1 MTRVKRM
8 IRAGLAGLALVLVV
22 LIAVALV
29 APRVIDLRPLRDQIT
44 GELSQQLG
52 ATVTCDALRLSLL
65 PLPAAVL
72 HRVSVSIP
80 GKIDTN
86 ITSVSVSP
94 QLLPL
99 LRGKLQLGK
108 VRIESPEITVR
119 RLAPASAGT
128 KSGAGFALAVESAL
142 GDVSLA
148 VLSRAAGAAV
158 VVHAGTLTLPVGAS
172 GMLQLR
178 GIDAQVRLIPAR
190 LSIDLQC
197 TSNIWERLSLRAS
210 MDPSS
215 TDLRGEMQLTRLR
228 PQLIATEFMPPGVRL
243 GDSEAN
249 LALVL
254 NTGSRLR
261 RLHAAIDGSIPTLTV
276 VRGHDQVV
284 LRSQRLEATFETEG
298 EALRATLAQLR
309 LDSPHLQLSGS
320 LSVASDNA
328 TLELHGTDV
337 DVDSVRQAAM
347 LAAGDVPIV
356 RSIFNVLKG
365 GTAPL
370 ITVSSRAPSLG
381 ELDGDQA
388 LRIQGRLVGGSVHV
402 PGVDLDLEKVT
413 GDATVAGGVL
423 VGEQISAQLGRSQA
437 TEGRLRV
444 GLSGDTP
451 ELHVNTQVRADAAEL
466 AAQLK
471 RLITNAAFQNAFER
485 VSDVSGSVSGAL
497 WLDGTTSDVAA
508 RAEASAFTVSGRV
521 EGVHSPLQIEGGQ
534 FVYDTGGIEARDVT
548 LVTGKSRLSEIAL
561 RALPG
566 RTGSFEVAA
575 GESQIA
581 LDEAYPWLA
590 ASGWLPK
597 SPWNPA
603 SLSGMLSLTS
613 LHVAGPR
620 EPQGDWQLEIDGS
633 AQKLAIE
640 SAQLSKRLAIQYPVS
655 LSDLHVRYDGK
666 WGTSFAARV
675 VAPNNLTGAVD
686 LVWSGE
692 RLEMKHLSVRDSQS
706 DASLALALT
715 PHDLSLTFKGS
726 LTKATLDRLIENEL
740 LAGSMRGDIS
750 VRLRLDQPARAFV
763 TGRLE
768 AQDAHVP
775 LPHGRSLTI
784 EDLALDGT
792 GHSLSGNAVIDMTE
806 GTRLQVQGHVQ
817 LASQVIIADL
827 DVAAGRVDWSAIVPW
842 ISPADGAAE
851 PSAAG
856 SWAQSLRGKMHVTA
870 ESFSYGGFT
879 WKPVRAVVAFAP
891 NGLTVMVKNATICGV
906 TTPGTITAGPQGLT
920 LAFKPAAQ
928 NQELQTLQSCMG
940 GKDKLAT
947 GRYTLSADV
956 TAGGTAAEIS
966 RSLQGPA
973 QFHATNGR
981 LYGMGFT
988 ARALSILSAATGA
1001 VWAIPDITKEGLPYD
1016 DINLKGD
1023 LKGATLVLREA
1034 TLNGPVVRWA
1044 AEGTVDFS
1052 ARRLDLTLLVAPLAS
1067 VDTVVSRIPI
1077 LGGVLGGSLVSV
1089 PVKVSG
1095 DFANPSVT
1103 PLSPSAVGKSLLNV
1117 MTRTL
1122 KLPLKLIEPAAPQGA
1137 KP

>member
-1 MTRVKRM
+1 MKRM
-8 IRAGLAGLALVLVV
+8 IRTGLAGVALVLVV

-29 APRVIDLRPLRDQIT
+29 APRLVDLRHLRDQIT
-44 GELSQQLG
+44 AELSQQLG
-52 ATVTCDALRLSLL
+52 ARVRCDALRLSLL

-80 GKIDTN
+80 GKIGAN
-86 ITSVSVSP
+86 IASVSVSP

-99 LRGKLQLGK
+99 LRGKLQLGE
-108 VRIESPEITVR
+108 VRIESPEIAVQH
-119 RLAPASAGT
+119 LAPASAGT
-128 KSGAGFALAVESAL
+128 KSPAGFALAVESAL

-158 VVHAGTLTLPVGAS
+158 VVHAGALTLPAGAS
-172 GMLQLR
+172 GMLRLR
-178 GIDAQVRLIPAR
+178 DIDAQIRLLPAR
-190 LSIDLQC
+190 FSIDVQC
-197 TSNIWERLSLRAS
+197 TSNVWERLSLHAS
-210 MDPSS
+210 MNPSS
-215 TDLRGEMQLTRLR
+215 TDLRGKMQVARLR
-228 PQLIATEFMPPGVRL
+228 PQVIAADFLPPGVRL

-249 LALVL
+249 LALAL
-254 NTGSRLR
+254 STGSRLQ

-276 VRGHDQVV
+276 VRGHDHFV
-284 LRSQRLEATFETEG
+284 LRSQRLEATVEIEG

-309 LDSPHLQLSGS
+309 LDSPRLQLSGS
-320 LSVASDNA
+320 LSVAPDNTA
-328 TLELHGTDV
+328 LELHGADV

-370 ITVSSRAPSLG
+370 ITVRSQAPSLG
-381 ELDGDQA
+381 ALGGDQA
-388 LRIQGRLVGGSVHV
+388 LRIQGRLVGGRVHV
-402 PGVDLDLEKVT
+402 PGVDLDLEEVT

-437 TEGRLRV
+437 AEGRLRV
-444 GLSGDTP
+444 GLSGNAP
-451 ELHVNTQVRADAAEL
+451 ELHVNVQVRAEAAEL

-471 RLITNAAFQNAFER
+471 RLITDAAFQNAFER
-485 VSDVSGSVSGAL
+485 VSDVSGSVSGTL
-497 WLDGTTSDVAA
+497 SLDGTTHDVAG
-508 RAEASAFTVSGRV
+508 RADASAFAVSGRV
-521 EGVHSPLQIEGGQ
+521 EGLRSPVQVEGGH
-534 FVYDTGGIEARDVT
+534 FLYDARGIEACDVT

-561 RALPG
+561 RVLPG
-566 RTGSFEVAA
+566 RTSSLEVAA
-575 GESQIA
+575 GASQIA
-581 LDEAYPWLA
+581 LDEAYPWLE

-603 SLSGMLSLTS
+603 SVSGMLFLTS

-620 EPQGDWQLEIDGS
+620 EPQGDWQLEIEGS

-640 SAQLSKRLAIQYPVS
+640 SAQLSKRLALQYPVS

-675 VAPNNLTGAVD
+675 VAPDNLTGAVD

-692 RLEMKHLSVRDSQS
+692 RLEIKHLSVRDAQS
-706 DASLALALT
+706 DASLALTLT
-715 PHDLSLTFKGS
+715 PHDLSLTFKGH
-726 LTKATLDRLIENEL
+726 LTKATVDRLIENEL
-740 LAGSMRGDIS
+740 LGGSMRGDIS
-750 VRLRLDQPARAFV
+750 VRLRFDQPARAFV
-763 TGRLE
+763 TGPLE
-768 AQDAHVP
+768 AQDVHVP
-775 LPHGRSLTI
+775 LPDGRSLTI
-784 EDLALDGT
+784 ENLALDGS
-792 GHSLSGNAVIDMTE
+792 GHSLSGNAVIDTAE
-806 GTRLQVQGHVQ
+806 GPHLQVQGHVQ
-817 LASQVIIADL
+817 LASQAIIADL
-827 DVAAGRVDWSAIVPW
+827 DVAAGRVDWSAIAPW
-842 ISPADGAAE
+842 VSPADGAAA
-851 PSAAG
+851 PAAAG

-870 ESFSYGGFT
+870 ESFSYGDFT
-879 WKPVRAVVAFAP
+879 WEPVHAVVAFAP
-891 NGLTVMVKNATICGV
+891 NALTVMVKDATICGV
-906 TTPGTITAGPQGLT
+906 TTPGTITAAPHGLT

-940 GKDKLAT
+940 DKDELAT
-947 GRYTLSADV
+947 GRYSLSADV
-956 TAGGTAAEIS
+956 TGRGTAAEIS
-966 RSLQGPA
+966 RSLHGPV

-1023 LKGATLVLREA
+1023 LKGETLVLREA

-1077 LGGVLGGSLVSV
+1077 LGGILGGSLVSV

-1122 KLPLKLIEPAAPQGA
+1122 KLPLKLIEPAASKGA
-1137 KP
+1137 PP

>member
-1 MTRVKRM
+1 MSRVKRM
-8 IRAGLAGLALVLVV
+8 VRVSLAGLAFFLVV
-22 LIAVALV
+22 LAAAALL
-29 APRVIDLRPLRDQIT
+29 APRLVDLRHLRDEIT
-44 GELSQQLG
+44 AQLSRQTG
-52 ATVTCDALRLSLL
+52 AIVSCNTLRLSLL
-65 PLPAAVL
+65 PLPSVVL
-72 HRVSVSIP
+72 HRVNVSIP
-80 GKIDTN
+80 GKFDAN
-86 ITSVSVSP
+86 IASVSVSP

-99 LRGKLQLGK
+99 LRGKLQLGR
-108 VRIESPEITVR
+108 VHIESPEVTVQ
-119 RLAPASAGT
+119 RLSAGP
-128 KSGAGFALAVESAL
+128 AGTTSLAGLAAAVESAF
-142 GDVSLA
+142 GDVSL
-148 VLSRAAGAAV
+148 VVSSPAAGATVA
-158 VVHAGTLTLPVGAS
+158 VHAGTLTVPVGES

-178 GIDAQVRLIPAR
+178 GIDAQVRLPPAR

-228 PQLIATEFMPPGVRL
+228 PQLIATQFMPPGVRL
-243 GDSEAN
+243 GDSEGN

-254 NTGSRLR
+254 NTGSRLQ

-284 LRSQRLEATFETEG
+284 LRSQRLEATCEIEG
-298 EALRATLAQLR
+298 EALHATLAQLR
-309 LDSPHLQLSGS
+309 LDSPHMQLSGS
-320 LSVASDNA
+320 LSVAPRNA
-328 TLELHGTDV
+328 TLELRGTDV

-356 RSIFNVLKG
+356 RSIFNVLHG

-370 ITVSSRAPSLG
+370 ITVRSEAPSLAALG
-381 ELDGDQA
+381 GDQA
-388 LRIQGRLVGGSVHV
+388 LRIQGRLVDGRVHV

-413 GDATVAGGVL
+413 GDATVAAGVL
-423 VGEQISAQLGRSQA
+423 VGEQVSAQLAKSQA

-451 ELHVNTQVRADAAEL
+451 ELYVNTQVRADAADL
-466 AAQLK
+466 AVQLK
-471 RLITNAAFQNAFER
+471 RLIRDAAFQNAFER
-485 VSDVSGSVSGAL
+485 VSDVSGRVSGTL
-497 WLDGTTSDVAA
+497 SLDGTTSDFAA
-508 RAEASAFTVSGRV
+508 RAEASAFAVSGRV
-521 EGVHSPLQIEGGQ
+521 EGLEAPLQIEGGS
-534 FVYDTGGIEARDVT
+534 FVYDTRGIEARDVT
-548 LVTGKSRLSEIAL
+548 LVTGRSRLSEIAL
-561 RALPG
+561 RALPSPI
-566 RTGSFEVAA
+566 RSFEATA
-575 GESQIA
+575 GASQIA
-581 LDEAYPWLA
+581 LDEVYPWLR
-590 ASGWLPK
+590 ASGLLPQ
-597 SPWNPA
+597 SPWDPA
-603 SLSGMLSLTS
+603 ALNGTLSLEF
-613 LHVAGPR
+613 LRLAGSPDVR
-620 EPQGDWQLEIDGS
+620 GWQVELIGS

-640 SAQLSKRLAIQYPVS
+640 SAQLSKRLALQYPVS

-686 LVWSGE
+686 LVWSRE
-692 RLEMKHLSVRDSQS
+692 RLEIKHLSVRDSQS

-715 PHDLSLTFKGS
+715 PHDLSLMFKGR

-740 LAGSMRGDIS
+740 LGGSMRGDIS
-750 VRLRLDQPARAFV
+750 VRLRPDQPARAFV

-775 LPHGRSLTI
+775 LPDGRSLTI
-784 EDLALDGT
+784 EDLALDGS
-792 GHSLSGNAVIDMTE
+792 GHTLSGNAVIDMTE
-806 GTRLQVQGHVQ
+806 GTHLQVQGHVQ
-817 LASQVIIADL
+817 LASQAIIADL
-827 DVAAGRVDWSAIVPW
+827 DVAAGRVDWSAIAPW
-842 ISPADGAAE
+842 ISPADGAAG
-851 PSAAG
+851 PATAG
-856 SWAQSLRGKMHVTA
+856 SWTQSLRGKMHVTA
-870 ESFSYGGFT
+870 QQFSYGDFT

-891 NGLTVMVKNATICGV
+891 NALTVMVKNATICGV
-906 TTPGTITAGPQGLT
+906 TTPGTITAAPQGLT

-928 NQELQTLQSCMG
+928 NQELQTLQSCTG

-947 GRYTLSADV
+947 GRYSLSADV
-956 TAGGTAAEIS
+956 TGGGTAAEIS
-966 RSLQGPA
+966 RSLQGPV

-1016 DINLKGD
+1016 DITIKGD

-1052 ARRLDLTLLVAPLAS
+1052 ARNLDLTLLVAPLAS

-1077 LGGVLGGSLVSV
+1077 LGSVLGGSLVSV

-1095 DFANPSVT
+1095 DFASPSVT
-1103 PLSPSAVGKSLLNV
+1103 PLSPSAVGKHLLNV

-1122 KLPLKLIEPAAPQGA
+1122 RLPLKLIEPAAPQGA